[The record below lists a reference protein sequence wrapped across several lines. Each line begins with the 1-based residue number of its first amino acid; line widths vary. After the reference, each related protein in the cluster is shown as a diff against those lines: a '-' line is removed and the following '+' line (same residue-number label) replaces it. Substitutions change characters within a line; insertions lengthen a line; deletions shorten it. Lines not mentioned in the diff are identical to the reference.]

1 MTVFGG
7 GEIPGQISS
16 SNKRKEITNILKD
29 KKKKPKQNKRTN
41 KKQKNLHNWPPSN

>member
-29 KKKKPKQNKRTN
+29 KKKNQNKTNEQTKN
-41 KKQKNLHNWPPSN
+41 KKPT

>member
-29 KKKKPKQNKRTN
+29 KKKTKTKQTN
-41 KKQKNLHNWPPSN
+41 KQKTKNLHNWPPSN